1 MTKKQFYL
9 ILAIS
14 ILCFILAVSL
24 KPPIPKHTIERKR
37 TAMTIGHS
45 KQNPHKKEALKHKK
59 NKNKTLFLPSGDSA
73 IKSVISM
80 TVRLLLDDQS

>member
-14 ILCFILAVSL
+14 ILCFILAVSP
-24 KPPIPKHTIERKR
+24 KPPILKHTIERKR

-45 KQNPHKKEALKHKK
+45 KQNLHKKEAL
-59 NKNKTLFLPSGDSA
+59 
-73 IKSVISM
+73 
-80 TVRLLLDDQS
+80 

>member
-14 ILCFILAVSL
+14 ILCFILAVSP
-24 KPPIPKHTIERKR
+24 KPPILKHTIERKR

-59 NKNKTLFLPSGDSA
+59 KTKIRLFFFQVGTALSN
-73 IKSVISM
+73 
-80 TVRLLLDDQS
+80 LLLA

>member
-14 ILCFILAVSL
+14 ILCFILAVSP
-24 KPPIPKHTIERKR
+24 KPPILKHTIERKR

-45 KQNPHKKEALKHKK
+45 KQNLHKKEALKHKK
-59 NKNKTLFLPSGDSA
+59 KTKIRLFFFQVGTALSN
-73 IKSVISM
+73 
-80 TVRLLLDDQS
+80 LLLT

>member
-14 ILCFILAVSL
+14 VLCFILAVSP

-59 NKNKTLFLPSGDSA
+59 TKIRLFFFQVGTALSN
-73 IKSVISM
+73 
-80 TVRLLLDDQS
+80 LLLA

>member
-14 ILCFILAVSL
+14 ILCFILAVSP
-24 KPPIPKHTIERKR
+24 KPPILKHTIERKR

-59 NKNKTLFLPSGDSA
+59 TKIRLFFFQVGTALSN
-73 IKSVISM
+73 
-80 TVRLLLDDQS
+80 LLLA

>member
-14 ILCFILAVSL
+14 ILCFILAVSP

-45 KQNPHKKEALKHKK
+45 KQNPHKKEALKHTKK
-59 NKNKTLFLPSGDSA
+59 TKIRLYFFQVGTALSN
-73 IKSVISM
+73 
-80 TVRLLLDDQS
+80 LLLA

>member
-14 ILCFILAVSL
+14 ILCFILAVSP

-37 TAMTIGHS
+37 TAMTTGHS

-59 NKNKTLFLPSGDSA
+59 NKNKALFLPSGDSA

>member
-14 ILCFILAVSL
+14 ILCFILAVSP

-37 TAMTIGHS
+37 TAMTIGYS
-45 KQNPHKKEALKHKK
+45 KQNPHKKEALKHTKK
-59 NKNKTLFLPSGDSA
+59 KTKIRLYFFQVGTALSN
-73 IKSVISM
+73 
-80 TVRLLLDDQS
+80 LLLA

>member
-9 ILAIS
+9 ILAMS
-14 ILCFILAVSL
+14 ILCFILAVSP

-45 KQNPHKKEALKHKK
+45 KQN
-59 NKNKTLFLPSGDSA
+59 
-73 IKSVISM
+73 
-80 TVRLLLDDQS
+80 

>member
-14 ILCFILAVSL
+14 ILCFILAVSP

-45 KQNPHKKEALKHKK
+45 KQNPHKKEALK

>member
-1 MTKKQFYL
+1 
-9 ILAIS
+9 
-14 ILCFILAVSL
+14 
-24 KPPIPKHTIERKR
+24 
-37 TAMTIGHS
+37 MTIGHS

>member
-14 ILCFILAVSL
+14 ILCFILAVSP

-80 TVRLLLDDQS
+80 TVRLLLDNQS

>member
-14 ILCFILAVSL
+14 ILCFILAVSP

-45 KQNPHKKEALKHKK
+45 KQNLHKKEALKHKK
-59 NKNKTLFLPSGDSA
+59 KTKIRLFFFQVGTALSN
-73 IKSVISM
+73 
-80 TVRLLLDDQS
+80 LLLT